1 MSAPDRAPERA
12 SEHADDPADRAA
24 PDPQLVLVRHG
35 ETEWSATR
43 RHTGRSD
50 IPLTV
55 AGEQQAVAAGVWLQ
69 RWADERGRR
78 PAVVLSSPRQRARRT
93 AELAGFPDAPTDDDL
108 VEWDYGPVE
117 GRTSREISAELGRE
131 WLVFRDGVNVLAAPD
146 GHRGEELDGVAAR
159 CARVLARVEPTL
171 RDGQDAVVF
180 AHGHLLRVLTTVW
193 LGVDPGLGA
202 RLELS
207 TATICLLGYGH
218 GLRTIEGWNLPAT
231 G

>member
-1 MSAPDRAPERA
+1 MSAPEQA
-12 SEHADDPADRAA
+12 SGQSTGPSSEDA

-35 ETEWSATR
+35 QTEWSATGK
-43 RHTGRSD
+43 HTGRSD
-50 IPLTV
+50 VPLTDT
-55 AGEQQAVAAGVWLQ
+55 GEEQAIAAGAWLQ

-131 WLVFRDGVNVLAAPD
+131 WLVFRDGVNVLDAPD
-146 GHRGEELDGVAAR
+146 GRRGEELDDVAAR
-159 CARVLARVEPTL
+159 CARVLARVERTL
-171 RDGQDAVVF
+171 EDGGDVVLF
-180 AHGHLLRVLTTVW
+180 AHGHVLRVLATVW

>member
-1 MSAPDRAPERA
+1 VSANDT
-12 SEHADDPADRAA
+12 A

-35 ETEWSATR
+35 ETEWSASG

-69 RWADERGRR
+69 RWADRRGRR

-93 AELAGFPDAPTDDDL
+93 ADLAGFPDAATDDDL
-108 VEWDYGPVE
+108 AEWDYGPVDGQTAVAVSE
-117 GRTSREISAELGRE
+117 QIGRD
-131 WLVFRDGVNVLAAPD
+131 WLIFRDGVNVLAAAN
-146 GHRGEELDGVAAR
+146 GHRGEELTDVAERAGH
-159 CARVLARVEPTL
+159 VLGRVEPTL
-171 RDGQDAVVF
+171 QGGEDVVLF
-180 AHGHLLRVLTTVW
+180 AHGHLLRVLATVW

-202 RLELS
+202 RLELG
-207 TATICLLGYGH
+207 TAAICLLGYGH
-218 GLRTIEGWNLPAT
+218 GLRTIEGWNLSAQ

>member
-1 MSAPDRAPERA
+1 MSANDT
-12 SEHADDPADRAA
+12 A

-35 ETEWSATR
+35 ETEWSASG

-69 RWADERGRR
+69 RWADRRGRR

-93 AELAGFPDAPTDDDL
+93 ADLAGFPDAATDDDL
-108 VEWDYGPVE
+108 AEWDYGPVDGQTAVAVSE
-117 GRTSREISAELGRE
+117 QIGRD
-131 WLVFRDGVNVLAAPD
+131 WLIFRDGVNVLAAAN
-146 GHRGEELDGVAAR
+146 GHRGEELTDVAERAGH
-159 CARVLARVEPTL
+159 VLGRVEPTL
-171 RDGQDAVVF
+171 QGGEDVVLF
-180 AHGHLLRVLTTVW
+180 AHGHLLRVLATVW

-202 RLELS
+202 RLELG
-207 TATICLLGYGH
+207 TAAICLLGYGH
-218 GLRTIEGWNLPAT
+218 GLRTIEGWNLSAQ

>member
-1 MSAPDRAPERA
+1 MSANDT
-12 SEHADDPADRAA
+12 A

-35 ETEWSATR
+35 ETEWSASG

-69 RWADERGRR
+69 RWADRRGRR

-93 AELAGFPDAPTDDDL
+93 ADLAGFPDAATDDDL
-108 VEWDYGPVE
+108 AEWDYGPVDGQTAVAVSE
-117 GRTSREISAELGRE
+117 QIGRD
-131 WLVFRDGVNVLAAPD
+131 WLIFRDGVNVLAAAN
-146 GHRGEELDGVAAR
+146 GHRGEELTDVAERAGH
-159 CARVLARVEPTL
+159 VLGRVEPTL
-171 RDGQDAVVF
+171 QGGEDVVLF

-202 RLELS
+202 RLELG
-207 TATICLLGYGH
+207 TAAICLLGYGH
-218 GLRTIEGWNLPAT
+218 GLRTIEGWNLSAQ

>member
-1 MSAPDRAPERA
+1 VSANDT
-12 SEHADDPADRAA
+12 A

-35 ETEWSATR
+35 ETEWSASG

-69 RWADERGRR
+69 RWADRRGRR

-93 AELAGFPDAPTDDDL
+93 ADLAGFPDAATDDDL
-108 VEWDYGPVE
+108 AEWDYGPVDGQTAVAVSE
-117 GRTSREISAELGRE
+117 QIGRD
-131 WLVFRDGVNVLAAPD
+131 WLIFRDGVNVLAAAN
-146 GHRGEELDGVAAR
+146 GHRGEELADVAELAG
-159 CARVLARVEPTL
+159 RVVGRVEPTL
-171 RDGQDAVVF
+171 QGGEDVVLF
-180 AHGHLLRVLTTVW
+180 AHGHLLRVLATVW

-202 RLELS
+202 RLELG
-207 TATICLLGYGH
+207 TAAICLLGYGH
-218 GLRTIEGWNLPAT
+218 GLRTIEGWNLSAQ

>member
-1 MSAPDRAPERA
+1 MSANDT
-12 SEHADDPADRAA
+12 A

-35 ETEWSATR
+35 ETEWSASG

-69 RWADERGRR
+69 RWADRRGRR

-93 AELAGFPDAPTDDDL
+93 ADLAGFPDAATDDDL
-108 VEWDYGPVE
+108 AEWDYGPVDGQTAVAVSE
-117 GRTSREISAELGRE
+117 QIGRD
-131 WLVFRDGVNVLAAPD
+131 WLIFRDGVNVLAAAN
-146 GHRGEELDGVAAR
+146 GHRGEELADVAELAG
-159 CARVLARVEPTL
+159 RVVGRVEPTL
-171 RDGQDAVVF
+171 QGGEDVVLF
-180 AHGHLLRVLTTVW
+180 AHGHLLRVLATVW

-202 RLELS
+202 RLELG
-207 TATICLLGYGH
+207 TAAICLLGYGH
-218 GLRTIEGWNLPAT
+218 GLRTIEGWNLSAQ